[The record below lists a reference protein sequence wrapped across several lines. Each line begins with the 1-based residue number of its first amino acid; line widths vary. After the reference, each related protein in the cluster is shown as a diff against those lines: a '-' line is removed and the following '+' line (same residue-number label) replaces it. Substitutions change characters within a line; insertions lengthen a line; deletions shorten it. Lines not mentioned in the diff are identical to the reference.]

1 MTENKKIWQEQG
13 WFWLLL
19 LLFIA
24 CLFLYIGNG
33 VISAILQ
40 RYDAAESPPDFPAEL
55 FAPSLQI
62 NPPYLFCHTHDDFP
76 KEKA

>member
-1 MTENKKIWQEQG
+1 MTEHKKIWREQS

-40 RYDAAESPPDFPAEL
+40 HYDTAETPPAFPEEL
-55 FAPSLQI
+55 FSPSLQT
-62 NPPYLFCHTHDDFP
+62 NPPYLFCQVHGEFP

>member
-40 RYDAAESPPDFPAEL
+40 QYDRTETPPAFPEEL
-55 FAPSLQI
+55 FSSPLQT
-62 NPPYLFCHTHDDFP
+62 NYHYLFCHTHDDFP